1 MVTQRGDAAR
11 FNGRVHPRAP
21 RNGVDGVHA
30 GTLRIRV
37 TAPPVDGEAN
47 EAVVSVLA
55 EWLGVAARDVRIVS
69 GGAARSKLV
78 EVDGVSA
85 DVVRRRAT
93 EE

>member
-11 FNGRVHPRAP
+11 FNVRVHPRAP

-37 TAPPVDGEAN
+37 TAPPVDGAAN
-47 EAVVSVLA
+47 EAVASVLA
-55 EWLGVAARDVRIVS
+55 EWLGVAARDVRIVA
-69 GGAARSKLV
+69 GGASRSKLV

-85 DVVRRRAT
+85 DLVRRRAT